1 MKKHIVTFL
10 ICFVIAGAFAQNYSQ
25 TFDGGFQHVDLSH
38 TSTGLF
44 YEPGI
49 LSECT
54 HQHSSLVKQT
64 HSSDTDKADSVNSHS
79 IGINVGWLNGVSLKF
94 HLKKNVYL
102 QTDLGVTLLV
112 VEIPVTFDV
121 GGRFFV
127 LYENLF
133 PRRTNTYWIAG
144 GGIGLGA
151 IPHSDGK
158 KEASLKGCVQS
169 LFGIEFK
176 PSGTHLSF
184 QFDTRLGYGII
195 YSTKGVDPR
204 GRFGLV
210 SYDNPL
216 HFFDFAFVASI
227 RYHFGKKN

>member
-1 MKKHIVTFL
+1 MKKQIIIFL
-10 ICFVIAGAFAQNYSQ
+10 IFSVFSYVSAQSYTESFNEM
-25 TFDGGFQHVDLSH
+25 FQNVDLSH
-38 TSTGLF
+38 TSTGILNEIEF
-44 YEPGI
+44 PYEF
-49 LSECT
+49 T
-54 HQHSSLVKQT
+54 AQHSSLVKQT
-64 HSSDTDKADSVNSHS
+64 LSNEANIDDSINNHS

-144 GGIGLGA
+144 SGIGLGA

-204 GRFGLV
+204 GRLGLV